1 VKLIEIIV
9 APDGSTRVE
18 TKGFNGTECQD
29 ASRLLE
35 TSLGR
40 RTEETLTPESHETA
54 CDRHRVS
61 ESR

>member
-1 VKLIEIIV
+1 MKLIEIIV
-9 APDGSTRVE
+9 APDGTTRVE

-40 RTEETLTPESHETA
+40 RTEETLTPEFHETA